1 MDKGSYWHG
10 YLMARHH
17 IDLVLGVVL
26 MAVALISTLTGRC
39 FVMYR
44 EIVSRAEGPK
54 TFWQTIAMNCLLGL
68 FFLGL
73 YLYTLN

>member
-1 MDKGSYWHG
+1 
-10 YLMARHH
+10 
-17 IDLVLGVVL
+17 

-68 FFLGL
+68 FLPW
-73 YLYTLN
+73 TLLVYAQLDFKLRHSPLWGPR

>member
-1 MDKGSYWHG
+1 MDHDSYWYR

-17 IDLVLGVVL
+17 VSLILGIAL
-26 MAVALISTLTGRC
+26 MVVALISMLTGRC

-44 EIVSRAEGPK
+44 GIVSRAEDPN
-54 TFWQTIAMNCLLGL
+54 TFWRTIALNCVLSL

-73 YLYTLN
+73 YLYTVN